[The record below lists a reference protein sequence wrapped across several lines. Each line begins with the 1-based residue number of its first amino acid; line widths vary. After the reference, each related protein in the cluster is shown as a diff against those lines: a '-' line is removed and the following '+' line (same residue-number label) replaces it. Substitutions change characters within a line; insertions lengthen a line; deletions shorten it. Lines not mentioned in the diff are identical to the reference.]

1 MAGVPCVSLGGLGR
15 GVTCGKRTEGREPA
29 YGASER
35 HASAAGAVDTDFKA
49 NQRANQNMEE
59 IAESAGM
66 SRGQEKRS
74 IRPQEEGGVDAEI

>member
-1 MAGVPCVSLGGLGR
+1 
-15 GVTCGKRTEGREPA
+15 
-29 YGASER
+29 
-35 HASAAGAVDTDFKA
+35 
-49 NQRANQNMEE
+49 MEE